1 MNELRPQAG
10 MHELAVAHTP
20 VRYREL
26 VANPQPERV
35 PPRRR
40 REEEA
45 TRRAWT
51 VRGHIDPGERP
62 DLR

>member
-1 MNELRPQAG
+1 